1 MRVTS
6 PDDQRPPGRPR
17 APDLEERALAAVLDV
32 FGEKGWTGL
41 TIAEV
46 ASRARVGKS
55 SLYLRWPNKTAM
67 LADALRQVQ
76 AEPDPLDAPDAEAP
90 AHDADAPGTAPGAP
104 GTAPG
109 AHDTPDEATAGAPGT
124 TGADDT
130 PDAPGTPRSL
140 RDYLV
145 AHAQRRADLYLG
157 KDGLAMLRLYV
168 EARAFPVP
176 LADVRHEAITRFVLS
191 ERERVE
197 RAIREG
203 ELPPGTSAVHLLDA
217 IEGSVLMHVLVT
229 PPHLLDRVRST
240 MPDYLERLVDQQL
253 AAATA
258 PVDPATRVP
267 GPGTPAAAAA
277 SPATTAAAA
286 QPSRKRTPKPPRG

>member
-1 MRVTS
+1 MTS

-17 APDLEERALAAVLDV
+17 APDLERRALAAVLDV

-76 AEPDPLDAPDAEAP
+76 AEPAP
-90 AHDADAPGTAPGAP
+90 AAPAEGAAPPADEPADAQADEPAAGRGA
-104 GTAPG
+104 
-109 AHDTPDEATAGAPGT
+109 
-124 TGADDT
+124 AD
-130 PDAPGTPRSL
+130 SL
-140 RDYLV
+140 RDYLI

-157 KDGLAMLRLYV
+157 EDGLAMLRLYV

-197 RAIREG
+197 RAVREG

-229 PPHLLDRVRST
+229 PPHLIDRVRAT
-240 MPDYLERLVDQQL
+240 MPAYLERLVDLQL

-258 PVDPATRVP
+258 AEADP
-267 GPGTPAAAAA
+267 PA
-277 SPATTAAAA
+277 PPA
-286 QPSRKRTPKPPRG
+286 QPSRKRTPNPPRG

>member
-1 MRVTS
+1 MTS

-17 APDLEERALAAVLDV
+17 APDLERRALAAVLDV

-76 AEPDPLDAPDAEAP
+76 AEPAP
-90 AHDADAPGTAPGAP
+90 AGTADGATP
-104 GTAPG
+104 EADESADGRG
-109 AHDTPDEATAGAPGT
+109 AGD
-124 TGADDT
+124 
-130 PDAPGTPRSL
+130 SL

-157 KDGLAMLRLYV
+157 EDGLAMLRLYV

-197 RAIREG
+197 RAVREG

-229 PPHLLDRVRST
+229 PPHLIDRVRAT
-240 MPDYLERLVDQQL
+240 MPAYLERLVDLQL

-258 PVDPATRVP
+258 AEADP
-267 GPGTPAAAAA
+267 PA
-277 SPATTAAAA
+277 PPA
-286 QPSRKRTPKPPRG
+286 QPSRKRIPNPPRG

>member
-1 MRVTS
+1 VRVTS

-90 AHDADAPGTAPGAP
+90 AHDADAPAPGAP
-104 GTAPG
+104 
-109 AHDTPDEATAGAPGT
+109 DTPDATATGAPSTIGADDAPGT
-124 TGADDT
+124 V
-130 PDAPGTPRSL
+130 DAPGTPRSL

-267 GPGTPAAAAA
+267 GPGTPTAAAA

>member
-1 MRVTS
+1 MTS

-76 AEPDPLDAPDAEAP
+76 AEPVDPPADAATSDAPVEHAVEHATD
-90 AHDADAPGTAPGAP
+90 G
-104 GTAPG
+104 
-109 AHDTPDEATAGAPGT
+109 TPDPDGT
-124 TGADDT
+124 
-130 PDAPGTPRSL
+130 L

-191 ERERVE
+191 ERQRVE
-197 RAIREG
+197 QAIREG

-229 PPHLLDRVRST
+229 PPHLIDRVRST
-240 MPDYLERLVDQQL
+240 MPEYLERMVDLQL

-258 PVDPATRVP
+258 P
-267 GPGTPAAAAA
+267 AAAAA
-277 SPATTAAAA
+277 APAPPA
-286 QPSRKRTPKPPRG
+286 QPSRNRTPNPPRG

>member
-1 MRVTS
+1 
-6 PDDQRPPGRPR
+6 
-17 APDLEERALAAVLDV
+17 
-32 FGEKGWTGL
+32 
-41 TIAEV
+41 
-46 ASRARVGKS
+46 
-55 SLYLRWPNKTAM
+55 
-67 LADALRQVQ
+67 
-76 AEPDPLDAPDAEAP
+76 
-90 AHDADAPGTAPGAP
+90 
-104 GTAPG
+104 
-109 AHDTPDEATAGAPGT
+109 
-124 TGADDT
+124 
-130 PDAPGTPRSL
+130 
-140 RDYLV
+140 
-145 AHAQRRADLYLG
+145 
-157 KDGLAMLRLYV
+157 MLRLYV

-258 PVDPATRVP
+258 PVDPATRAP
-267 GPGTPAAAAA
+267 GPGTPTAAAA

>member
-1 MRVTS
+1 M
-6 PDDQRPPGRPR
+6 
-17 APDLEERALAAVLDV
+17 LDV

-55 SLYLRWPNKTAM
+55 SLYLRWPNKAAM

-76 AEPDPLDAPDAEAP
+76 AEPAEPPTDPAGDPTADPDAAP
-90 AHDADAPGTAPGAP
+90 AAADDADTDP
-104 GTAPG
+104 
-109 AHDTPDEATAGAPGT
+109 
-124 TGADDT
+124 AD
-130 PDAPGTPRSL
+130 SL

-191 ERERVE
+191 ERQRVE

-240 MPDYLERLVDQQL
+240 MPAYLERMVDLQL

-258 PVDPATRVP
+258 P
-267 GPGTPAAAAA
+267 AAAA
-277 SPATTAAAA
+277 SGAPEPASRA
-286 QPSRKRTPKPPRG
+286 QPSRNRTPNPPRG

>member
-1 MRVTS
+1 VTS

-55 SLYLRWPNKTAM
+55 SLYLRWPNKAAM

-76 AEPDPLDAPDAEAP
+76 AEPADQPTDPTADPDPAPAAAPDAAP
-90 AHDADAPGTAPGAP
+90 AA
-104 GTAPG
+104 
-109 AHDTPDEATAGAPGT
+109 
-124 TGADDT
+124 ADDAAT
-130 PDAPGTPRSL
+130 DPADSL

-191 ERERVE
+191 ERQRVE

-240 MPDYLERLVDQQL
+240 MPAYLERMVDLQL

-258 PVDPATRVP
+258 P
-267 GPGTPAAAAA
+267 AAAA
-277 SPATTAAAA
+277 SGAPEPAPRA
-286 QPSRKRTPKPPRG
+286 QPSRNRTPNPPRG

>member
-1 MRVTS
+1 MTS

-17 APDLEERALAAVLDV
+17 APDLERRALAAVLDV

-76 AEPDPLDAPDAEAP
+76 AEPAP
-90 AHDADAPGTAPGAP
+90 AGPADGATP
-104 GTAPG
+104 EADESADGRG
-109 AHDTPDEATAGAPGT
+109 ARD
-124 TGADDT
+124 
-130 PDAPGTPRSL
+130 SL

-157 KDGLAMLRLYV
+157 EDGLAMLRLYV

-197 RAIREG
+197 RAVREG

-229 PPHLLDRVRST
+229 PPHLIDRVRST
-240 MPDYLERLVDQQL
+240 MPEYLERLVDLQL

-258 PVDPATRVP
+258 AEADA
-267 GPGTPAAAAA
+267 PGTP
-277 SPATTAAAA
+277 A
-286 QPSRKRTPKPPRG
+286 QPSRKRIPNPPRG

>member
-1 MRVTS
+1 MTS

-17 APDLEERALAAVLDV
+17 APDLERRALAAVLDV

-76 AEPDPLDAPDAEAP
+76 AEPAPPAP
-90 AHDADAPGTAPGAP
+90 AEGAAPPADEPADAQADEPAAGRGA
-104 GTAPG
+104 
-109 AHDTPDEATAGAPGT
+109 
-124 TGADDT
+124 AD
-130 PDAPGTPRSL
+130 SL
-140 RDYLV
+140 RDYLI

-157 KDGLAMLRLYV
+157 EDGLAMLRLYV

-197 RAIREG
+197 RAVREG

-229 PPHLLDRVRST
+229 PPHLIDRVRAT
-240 MPDYLERLVDQQL
+240 MPEYLERLVDLQL

-258 PVDPATRVP
+258 AEADAPAP
-267 GPGTPAAAAA
+267 P
-277 SPATTAAAA
+277 A
-286 QPSRKRTPKPPRG
+286 QPSRKRTPNPPRG